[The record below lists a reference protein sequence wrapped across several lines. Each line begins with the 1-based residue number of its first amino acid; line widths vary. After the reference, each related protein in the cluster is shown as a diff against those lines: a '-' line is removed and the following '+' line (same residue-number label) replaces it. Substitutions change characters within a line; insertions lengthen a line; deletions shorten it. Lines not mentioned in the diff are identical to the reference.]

1 MFRTINLVNYDS
13 ELERFSDKEDFI
25 QFYSKY
31 GIDGIELQKVQ
42 ELQEN
47 YLHQDMI
54 IGIHLP
60 FFNTWVDFY
69 KGDMDRILKE
79 YGTMGMVEQIYGGT
93 DKSALLKVYSK
104 QLEFANRIGAKYVVF
119 HICDV
124 SLEEAFTGKFIH
136 SDEEVID
143 VSCALINELLDGKN
157 YPFDFLMENLWWP
170 GLNYRNPLMTKRLM
184 DGVHYTKKGL
194 MLDTGHLM
202 NTNQE
207 LKTSEE
213 ALQYIRA
220 VVNGHNSLRGYIKGI
235 HLHQS
240 LSGESAKRIWNSKIS
255 LKQDY
260 WERLNQVYEDIF
272 QLDEHKPFVCEGM
285 KEFIKEMNPQYIT
298 YEFITRDREEHEAY
312 LKKICAYNNRN
323 TRAYGSFREV

>member
-1 MFRTINLVNYDS
+1 MLRMINLVNYDS
-13 ELERFSDKEDFI
+13 ELERFADKEDLI

-42 ELQEN
+42 ELQDK

-54 IGIHLP
+54 MGMHLP

-69 KGDMDRILKE
+69 KGDMDKVLKE
-79 YGTMGMVEQIYGGT
+79 YGTMEVVEQIYGGS
-93 DKSALLKVYSK
+93 DKSALLKLYNE
-104 QLEFANRIGAKYVVF
+104 QLEYADRIGAKYVVF

-124 SLEEAFTGKFIH
+124 SAEESFTGKFKH

-143 VSCALINELLDGKN
+143 VSCSLINELLDGKG
-157 YPFDFLMENLWWP
+157 YQFDFLMENLWWP
-170 GLNYRNPLMTKRLM
+170 GLNYKNPLITKRLI
-184 DGVHYTKKGL
+184 DGVNYAKKGL

-207 LKTSEE
+207 LKTPEE
-213 ALQYIRA
+213 ALQYIRT
-220 VVNGHNSLRGYIKGI
+220 VVTEHSSLQKYIKGF

-240 LSGESAKRIWNSKIS
+240 LSGERAKRISYSKVE

-260 WERLNQVYEDIF
+260 WERMYQVYEYIF
-272 QLDEHKPFVCEGM
+272 QLDEHKPFVCEGLE
-285 KEFIKEMNPQYIT
+285 EFIEGMKTEYIT
-298 YEFITRDREEHEAY
+298 YEFITRNREEHEAY
-312 LKKICAYNNRN
+312 LKKISVLKPYHN
-323 TRAYGSFREV
+323 

>member
-1 MFRTINLVNYDS
+1 MMLRMINLVNYES
-13 ELERFSDKEDFI
+13 ELERFADKEDLI

-42 ELQEN
+42 NLQEK

-69 KGDMDRILKE
+69 KGDMDKVLKE
-79 YGTMGMVEQIYGGT
+79 YGTMEVVEQIYRGT
-93 DKSALLKVYSK
+93 DKSALLELYNE
-104 QLEFANRIGAKYVVF
+104 QLEFADCIGAKYVVF

-124 SLEEAFTGKFIH
+124 SINESFTGEFNH

-143 VSCALINELLDGKN
+143 ISCSLINELLDGKT
-157 YPFDFLMENLWWP
+157 YQFDFLMENLWWP
-170 GLNYRNPLMTKRLM
+170 GLNYKNPLMTRRLI
-184 DGVHYTKKGL
+184 DGVNYAKKGL

-207 LKTSEE
+207 LKTQKE

-220 VVNGHNSLRGYIKGI
+220 VVKEHDSLKKYIKGF

-240 LSGESAKRIWNSKIS
+240 LSGERAKRVSYNKVE
-255 LKQDY
+255 LKEDY
-260 WERLNQVYEDIF
+260 WERMYQVYEYIF
-272 QLDEHKPFVCEGM
+272 QLDEHKPFVCEGLE
-285 KEFIKEMNPQYIT
+285 EFIEEMKPQYIT
-298 YEFITRDREEHEAY
+298 YEFITRNREEHEAY
-312 LKKICAYNNRN
+312 LKQI
-323 TRAYGSFREV
+323 RAVEPYHN

>member
-1 MFRTINLVNYDS
+1 MFRMINLVNYDS
-13 ELERFSDKEDFI
+13 ELERFTDKEDLI

-42 ELQEN
+42 DLQEN

-69 KGDMDRILKE
+69 KGDMDKVLKE
-79 YGTMGMVEQIYGGT
+79 YGTMELVEQIYGGT
-93 DKSALLKVYSK
+93 DKSAILKAYND

-124 SLEEAFTGKFIH
+124 SINETFTGRFNH
-136 SDEEVID
+136 TDEEVID
-143 VSCALINELLDGKN
+143 LSCALINELLDGKN
-157 YPFDFLMENLWWP
+157 YHFDFLMENLWWP
-170 GLNYRNPLMTKRLM
+170 GLNYKNPFMAKRLI
-184 DGVHYTKKGL
+184 DGVNYTKKGL

-207 LKTSEE
+207 LKTSKE
-213 ALQYIRA
+213 ALQYIRK
-220 VVNGHNSLRGYIKGI
+220 VVNEHGLVQEYIKGI

-240 LSGESAKRIWNSKIS
+240 LSGENAKRMRNSKTS
-255 LKQDY
+255 WKQDY
-260 WERLNQVYEDIF
+260 WERMYQLYDYIF
-272 QLDEHKPFVCEGM
+272 QLDEHKPFVCEGV
-285 KEFIKEMNPQYIT
+285 KEFIKEINPQYIT
-298 YEFITRDREEHEAY
+298 YEFITRNRDEHEAY
-312 LKKICAYNNRN
+312 LKQISAIQD
-323 TRAYGSFREV
+323 